1 LWKKPQRNFAVSP
14 KLKKRIAIFTKNSP
28 ETNVCGFWLSSLTM
42 GLSKDWREFLELLN
56 SRGVDYVIVGA
67 HSLALHGRPR
77 YTGDL
82 DILVRRTPEN
92 ARLLVAILNEFGFA
106 QSGFKEADFLKAEK
120 LIQLGRPPTR
130 IDLLTSISGVT
141 SDEAFAGKVSAE
153 LDGIP
158 VSVLGKDALIRNKR
172 AVGRP
177 QDLVDIDTLEN

>member
-1 LWKKPQRNFAVSP
+1 
-14 KLKKRIAIFTKNSP
+14 
-28 ETNVCGFWLSSLTM
+28 M

-82 DILVRRTPEN
+82 DILVRSTPEN
-92 ARLLVAILNEFGFA
+92 ARLLVDLLNSFGFA
-106 QSGFKEADFLKAEK
+106 ESGFKEPDFLKAEQ
-120 LIQLGRPPTR
+120 LIQLGHAPTR
-130 IDLLTSISGVT
+130 IDLLTSISGVS
-141 SDEAFAGKVSAE
+141 SDEAFASKVSAE

-158 VSVLGKDALIRNKR
+158 VSVLGRDALVRNNR